1 MLLHID
7 HRHIFDEED
16 AEKLSIQNVDI
27 GKFTQKENDIIS
39 FLGGYACST
48 LARRIRNSK
57 TWKSKQ
63 NQDSISFFLQKCS
76 FDDDSMLIDARNRGG
91 LWKVRPEITT
101 IFSVAEIFFKSYTS
115 TSGVVRS
122 IQRK

>member
-7 HRHIFDEED
+7 HGHIFGEED

-27 GKFTQKENDIIS
+27 GKFIPKENDIIS
-39 FLGGYACST
+39 FLSGYVFST

-63 NQDSISFFLQKCS
+63 NQDSMSILLSAKVDIS
-76 FDDDSMLIDARNRGG
+76 DDDSMLIDARHRGG
-91 LWKVRPEITT
+91 LWKVRPEITN
-101 IFSVAEIFFKSYTS
+101 IFCC
-115 TSGVVRS
+115 
-122 IQRK
+122 

>member
-7 HRHIFDEED
+7 HGHIFGEEY
-16 AEKLSIQNVDI
+16 AEKLCIQNVDT

-39 FLGGYACST
+39 FLSGYVCST

-63 NQDSISFFLQKCS
+63 NQDSLSILLSAKVDIS
-76 FDDDSMLIDARNRGG
+76 R
-91 LWKVRPEITT
+91 
-101 IFSVAEIFFKSYTS
+101 
-115 TSGVVRS
+115 
-122 IQRK
+122 

>member
-7 HRHIFDEED
+7 HRHIFGEED
-16 AEKLSIQNVDI
+16 AEKLSIQNVDT

-39 FLGGYACST
+39 FLIVCST

-63 NQDSISFFLQKCS
+63 NQDSMSILLSAKVDIS
-76 FDDDSMLIDARNRGG
+76 DDDSMLIDARHRGG

-101 IFSVAEIFFKSYTS
+101 IFSVAEIFFKSSTS

>member
-7 HRHIFDEED
+7 HRHIFGEED

-27 GKFTQKENDIIS
+27 GKFTQNENDIIS
-39 FLGGYACST
+39 FLGGYVCST

-57 TWKSKQ
+57 TWENKQ
-63 NQDSISFFLQKCS
+63 NQDSMSIVFLQKCTS
-76 FDDDSMLIDARNRGG
+76 DDDSMLIDARHRGG

-101 IFSVAEIFFKSYTS
+101 IFSVAEIFFKSSPS
-115 TSGVVRS
+115 TSGVVR
-122 IQRK
+122 